1 MKYLL
6 NVYYVLGL
14 RVKVVNQLFN
24 YLEDMDKKA
33 DKHKIHGHIIAPC
46 GGFFKKKRFY
56 FLINTLNRDRERE

>member
-14 RVKVVNQLFN
+14 RVKMVNQQELFN

-46 GGFFKKKRFY
+46 GGFFKKKIIYLF
-56 FLINTLNRDRERE
+56 F